1 MIAKNYIREG
11 RFFVDLV
18 ASIPIGSIAEAFD
31 AKVSKGTLKL
41 FRLVKITRLLRLA
54 RIITFIKMKKSCKL

>member
-1 MIAKNYIREG
+1 LIAKKYLKDG
-11 RFFVDLV
+11 RFFVDLI
-18 ASIPIGSIAEAFD
+18 ASLPMGAIAEAMD

-54 RIITFIKMKKSCKL
+54 RIITFIRMKKSFK